1 MAHYRF
7 RHAYVKQGR
16 KLSDL
21 NYKAALFPFGPIFAF
36 ILCLIAVGGQNLG
49 AFAKLDWENIL
60 ITYMS
65 VPLFVILY
73 IYYKVK
79 YKTKLIPLA
88 EVDLEAHRD

>member
-1 MAHYRF
+1 
-7 RHAYVKQGR
+7 
-16 KLSDL
+16 
-21 NYKAALFPFGPIFAF
+21 
-36 ILCLIAVGGQNLG
+36 
-49 AFAKLDWENIL
+49 
-60 ITYMS
+60 MS